1 VTDDGKRCPSCTCG
15 DSRRVA
21 VMGPDGISGVPVETG
36 LLLMFRNS
44 GGYKAQVV
52 RMPPSGTTRIEDLEL
67 VGPSGQYDRDG
78 TLLAEL
84 PQMTADE
91 MRLAGVF
98 HPQQPAGAPF
108 WAGLA

>member
-1 VTDDGKRCPSCTCG
+1 VTDDGKHCPSCACG

-52 RMPPSGTTRIEDLEL
+52 AMPPSGTTRIEDLEL
-67 VGPSGQYDRDG
+67 VGPSGQYDCDG

-108 WAGLA
+108 WAGIA

>member
-1 VTDDGKRCPSCTCG
+1 VTDDTGKHCPSCTCG
-15 DSRRVA
+15 DPQPVV
-21 VMGPDGISGVPVETG
+21 VMAPDGIAGAG

-52 RMPPSGTTRIEDLEL
+52 RMPPSGTTRLEDLEPA
-67 VGPSGQYDRDG
+67 GPAGQYDRDG

-98 HPQQPAGAPF
+98 HPQQANAPF